1 MTANQNSKKLRG
13 DHMKDRF
20 SGVVHG
26 ITRIVLTT
34 PLRRLWG
41 CHVIG
46 AENLPAQGPAIFASN
61 HASYLDPMILGIS
74 YAGNIRWMAKAE
86 LWKVPVFR
94 WLIEKLGAFPVKR
107 GKPDREALRKARELL
122 EARKVLGMF
131 PQGTRIK
138 GEDLG
143 EAFPGVGMIA
153 LSEDIPVIPIRVRG
167 HDQVFRQ
174 GIPRFPAITITVG
187 EPLNLKI
194 TGMSK
199 GRAAEE
205 AANRIMAAIKDL

>member
-1 MTANQNSKKLRG
+1 
-13 DHMKDRF
+13 MKDRF

-26 ITRIVLTT
+26 ITRVVLTA

-86 LWKVPVFR
+86 LWKIPVFR
-94 WLIEKLGAFPVKR
+94 WLIEKLGAFPVRR
-107 GKPDREALRKARELL
+107 GKPDRAALRQARELL
-122 EARKVLGMF
+122 VGKKVLGMF

-167 HDQVFRQ
+167 HNQVFRR

-187 EPLNLKI
+187 EPIDLEIK
-194 TGMSK
+194 GMRRSE
-199 GRAAEE
+199 AAKE
-205 AANRIMAAIKDL
+205 AANRIMAAIKAL